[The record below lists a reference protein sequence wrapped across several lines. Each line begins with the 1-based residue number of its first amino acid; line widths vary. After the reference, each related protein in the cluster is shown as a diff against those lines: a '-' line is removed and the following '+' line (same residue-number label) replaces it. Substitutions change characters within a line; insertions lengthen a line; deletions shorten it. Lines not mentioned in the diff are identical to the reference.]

1 MLHVTCCVL
10 HVACC
15 MLHVTYCMLHVTCCM
30 LHVACCM
37 LHVACGLLHVACGM
51 LRRGFRL
58 EAELAEVRHSIETL
72 RTKHEREQRDFLH
85 FCGVHG
91 KQVWSLGSD
100 CNL

>member
-1 MLHVTCCVL
+1 MGP
-10 HVACC
+10 
-15 MLHVTYCMLHVTCCM
+15 
-30 LHVACCM
+30 
-37 LHVACGLLHVACGM
+37 VACGLLHVRPVACGLLHAACFM
-51 LRRGFRL
+51 LHMLLRRGFRL

>member
-1 MLHVTCCVL
+1 
-10 HVACC
+10 
-15 MLHVTYCMLHVTCCM
+15 
-30 LHVACCM
+30 
-37 LHVACGLLHVACGM
+37 M